1 MRAKCRKVLLF
12 LDHAGPHMKDTYSN
26 VKLLFLPPNCTS
38 VLQPLDQGIIQNI
51 KANYRKRLLRTV
63 LHKMEETSS
72 LKELIH
78 SVTVLDACHWVH
90 ASMNEVKASTVS
102 KCFAKCDIC
111 QVPDDNDSDDEDN
124 VPLADLVQLA
134 GRHLS
139 SPITSVQ
146 DYIDIDADNAVHED
160 LGENWEQQ
168 LLDDLSASTTRQKD
182 IPSDDDEDD
191 DHDISDSCQITD
203 YCTAARWAKQL
214 HMFCTQHDIPDI
226 NMSSLEDHLQKEAMK
241 TKYKSAKQSSIKSFF
256 TKA

>member
-1 MRAKCRKVLLF
+1 
-12 LDHAGPHMKDTYSN
+12 
-26 VKLLFLPPNCTS
+26 
-38 VLQPLDQGIIQNI
+38 
-51 KANYRKRLLRTV
+51 
-63 LHKMEETSS
+63 MEETSS

-102 KCFAKCDIC
+102 KCFAK
-111 QVPDDNDSDDEDN
+111 SDDEDN

-226 NMSSLEDHLQKEAMK
+226 NLSSLEDNLQKEAMK
-241 TKYKSAKQSSIKSFF
+241 TKYKSAKQSSLKSFF
-256 TKA
+256 TKD